1 MQILAGETTKND
13 IFYHQHSLYSI
24 IPFYLLYSFL
34 YSAGSCEI
42 FAEGNL
48 LGAPACSKVQ
58 SIYLKVVYAC
68 INKEVLKSNN
78 NEEIDQT
85 SEGTESIQDYDEM
98 QPSIGTITPSNNQKA
113 NVDKNNINNINNNNM
128 NIDTYSDNHNDRNVN
143 AIADNDGEFDR
154 SYIISSSHE
163 SSSREE
169 ANFADTD
176 IGDSEDKGSTE
187 RTRTNDKEVSI
198 VKAKDQSKLKQQS
211 EVVVGIASD
220 ILSSYKH
227 ITDNTE
233 EFLLFVGLAIAL
245 GLGLFLAL
253 VVWGMY
259 RSNRLTRIKNRLRKP
274 SSNIMTTSD
283 TNTGNGTM
291 SDIIDAYVNS
301 PITGNRN

>member
-1 MQILAGETTKND
+1 MQISAGETTKND

-24 IPFYLLYSFL
+24 IPFYFL
-34 YSAGSCEI
+34 YFAGSCEI

-78 NEEIDQT
+78 KEEIDQI
-85 SEGTESIQDYDEM
+85 SEGTESIQDYEEM

-128 NIDTYSDNHNDRNVN
+128 NKDTYSDNHNDRNVN

-176 IGDSEDKGSTE
+176 IGDSGDKGSTE
-187 RTRTNDKEVSI
+187 RTITNDKEVSI

>member
-1 MQILAGETTKND
+1 MTNLISFPFIL
-13 IFYHQHSLYSI
+13 
-24 IPFYLLYSFL
+24 
-34 YSAGSCEI
+34 GSCEV
-42 FAEGNL
+42 FAEGRM

-68 INKEVLKSNN
+68 INSEVLKPTFSDASVNASKDGLSSEGDYPEN
-78 NEEIDQT
+78 TQT
-85 SEGTESIQDYDEM
+85 SEYYDSIP
-98 QPSIGTITPSNNQKA
+98 PSLTTIIPNEKQKTIKENNNKQSLHSTDHETNQKP
-113 NVDKNNINNINNNNM
+113 
-128 NIDTYSDNHNDRNVN
+128 
-143 AIADNDGEFDR
+143 DNDEDGQFDR
-154 SYIISSSHE
+154 SYIISSSHGGN
-163 SSSREE
+163 REDT
-169 ANFADTD
+169 NFADTNAK
-176 IGDSEDKGSTE
+176 GEDNEIKGMSDGE
-187 RTRTNDKEVSI
+187 KEVSI

-274 SSNIMTTSD
+274 NSNTMTTSD
-283 TNTGNGTM
+283 TTANGTM

-301 PITGNRN
+301 PITGNYSSV

>member
-1 MQILAGETTKND
+1 M
-13 IFYHQHSLYSI
+13 
-24 IPFYLLYSFL
+24 
-34 YSAGSCEI
+34 
-42 FAEGNL
+42 

-68 INKEVLKSNN
+68 INSEVLKPTYSDASVNASRDGLDSEGDYISPEN
-78 NEEIDQT
+78 TQT
-85 SEGTESIQDYDEM
+85 SEYYDSIP
-98 QPSIGTITPSNNQKA
+98 PSLTTTTIPNKVKGNNNSNNKQSSSSHPTDHEKS
-113 NVDKNNINNINNNNM
+113 NENPDE
-128 NIDTYSDNHNDRNVN
+128 
-143 AIADNDGEFDR
+143 DGDGQFDR
-154 SYIISSSHE
+154 SYIISSSHGGN
-163 SSSREE
+163 REDT
-169 ANFADTD
+169 NFADINSKD
-176 IGDSEDKGSTE
+176 EDNEIKEMSDGE
-187 RTRTNDKEVSI
+187 KEVSI

-274 SSNIMTTSD
+274 NSNTMTTSD
-283 TNTGNGTM
+283 TTNNGTM

-301 PITGNRN
+301 PITGKFPRVYT

>member
-1 MQILAGETTKND
+1 M
-13 IFYHQHSLYSI
+13 
-24 IPFYLLYSFL
+24 
-34 YSAGSCEI
+34 
-42 FAEGNL
+42 
-48 LGAPACSKVQ
+48 
-58 SIYLKVVYAC
+58 
-68 INKEVLKSNN
+68 
-78 NEEIDQT
+78 
-85 SEGTESIQDYDEM
+85 
-98 QPSIGTITPSNNQKA
+98 
-113 NVDKNNINNINNNNM
+113 
-128 NIDTYSDNHNDRNVN
+128 
-143 AIADNDGEFDR
+143 
-154 SYIISSSHE
+154 
-163 SSSREE
+163 
-169 ANFADTD
+169 
-176 IGDSEDKGSTE
+176 
-187 RTRTNDKEVSI
+187 
-198 VKAKDQSKLKQQS
+198 KAKDQCKLKQQS

>member
-1 MQILAGETTKND
+1 M
-13 IFYHQHSLYSI
+13 
-24 IPFYLLYSFL
+24 
-34 YSAGSCEI
+34 
-42 FAEGNL
+42 
-48 LGAPACSKVQ
+48 
-58 SIYLKVVYAC
+58 
-68 INKEVLKSNN
+68 KSNN
-78 NEEIDQT
+78 KEETDQT
-85 SEGTESIQDYDEM
+85 SEGTESIHDYEEM

-128 NIDTYSDNHNDRNVN
+128 NIDTYSDNHNDQNVN
-143 AIADNDGEFDR
+143 GIADNDGEFDR

-169 ANFADTD
+169 VNFADTD

-187 RTRTNDKEVSI
+187 RTGTNDKEVSI

-283 TNTGNGTM
+283 TNTGTHGTM